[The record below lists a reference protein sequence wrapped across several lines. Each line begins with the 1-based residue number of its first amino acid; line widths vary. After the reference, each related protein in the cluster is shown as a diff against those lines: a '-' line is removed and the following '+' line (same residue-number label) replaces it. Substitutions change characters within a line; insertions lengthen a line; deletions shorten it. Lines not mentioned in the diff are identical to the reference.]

1 MSDRKERWDFAF
13 YATLSEELADL
24 ALYIARVFKALYYP
38 FNQILKCARLT
49 VPVRGFAVQRHKS
62 PGSRGRDT
70 LAPEQAT
77 ENWTPFTE
85 VEKGAVHQQLE
96 KLLASPLFH
105 SSKRYPSFLRYVVVR
120 VLAGET
126 DQLKE
131 RILGVEVFGRP
142 ADYDTNTDPIVRVT
156 AAEIRKRIEQYYQDP
171 RHSQE
176 IRFILPS
183 GSYAPQ
189 FSLPGHPLGLPV
201 PSGELSGHASDT
213 AVLHLP
219 AVPSSSRVKR
229 VSLKAWAPTFSFVLL
244 ALVIASAAVWY
255 ASRPSVLKVF
265 WEPFVKSPEPVLFCI
280 ADQNQYSTIRLR
292 DAADPQHEI
301 TLSDTMVAVIID
313 DVSPLVN
320 VAGMLRTYGQ
330 TYRVLGES
338 TTSLTDLR
346 RGPSVFIGAFDNGW
360 TLRLTAPLRFHF
372 ANDSA
377 MTQFWI
383 EDRSNPGKRLW
394 MLDRLQQHQTET
406 YKDYAIVARLIDPN
420 TDQYVVVAA
429 GIGRGGTVAA
439 GEFLIDTHHMDEM
452 LKQVPSNWKQKNIEI
467 VLETQVIQGR
477 SGPPRISAVHLW

>member
-1 MSDRKERWDFAF
+1 MAGV
-13 YATLSEELADL
+13 TL
-24 ALYIARVFKALYYP
+24 V
-38 FNQILKCARLT
+38 
-49 VPVRGFAVQRHKS
+49 
-62 PGSRGRDT
+62 
-70 LAPEQAT
+70 PEQAT

-96 KLLASPLFH
+96 KLLASPLFY

-131 RILGVEVFGRP
+131 RILGVEIFGRP

-171 RHSQE
+171 RHGQE

-189 FSLPGHPLGLPV
+189 FSLPGHPLGLAA
-201 PSGELSGHASDT
+201 PSGELSGHPLDT
-213 AVLHLP
+213 AVVQPP
-219 AVPSSSRVKR
+219 AAPGSLLVKR
-229 VSLKAWAPTFSFVLL
+229 ISLKAWAPAIAVVLVAVL
-244 ALVIASAAVWY
+244 IATTALWY
-255 ASRPSVLKVF
+255 VSRPPLLRVF

-292 DAADPQHEI
+292 DAADPQHET

-330 TYRVLGES
+330 SYRVLGES

-346 RGPSVFIGAFDNGW
+346 RSPSVFIGAFDNSW
-360 TLRLTAPLRFHF
+360 TLRLTSPLRFHF
-372 ANDSA
+372 ANNHE

-383 EDRSNPGKRLW
+383 EDRANPGKRDW
-394 MLDRLQQHQTET
+394 VLDRAQQQQTET
-406 YKDYAIVARLIDPN
+406 YKDYAIVARFVDPN

-439 GEFLIDTHHMDEM
+439 GEFLVDAHRMNEM
-452 LKQVPSNWKQKNIEI
+452 LNQLPSGWKRKNIEV

-477 SGPPRISAVHLW
+477 YGPPRISAVHIW